1 MTKTKTSILAMI
13 IAVAV
18 IGLLTSTI
26 SFSNSADAQQ
36 ETIPEWIQN
45 VALFWGQG
53 EISESE
59 FVNALE
65 FLGDEGILKLPAAKS
80 AEAQEISASIGEL
93 EQRLETLESTQI
105 KPLDEPT
112 SPGTITTTPM
122 PPVEPDDTSYP
133 YTFSICP
140 SDKVRHFDKVL
151 YKFTPTSEVFL
162 NNVRLACSNGDWVY
176 EDELGVMILEEK
188 HNEINQQI
196 NIKNRLVDQLEAND
210 CVMDE
215 EGDAYISGSH
225 PLPWDI
231 EFIDV
236 DYAVVCA
243 NKPGVSSSGDSLGY
257 K

>member
-13 IAVAV
+13 IAIAT

-26 SFSNSADAQQ
+26 SFSNSADAQK

-53 EISESE
+53 DISESE

-65 FLGDEGILKLPAAKS
+65 FLGDEGILKLPTAES

-93 EQRLETLESTQI
+93 EQRLEQIEATQI
-105 KPLDEPT
+105 TPTEPT
-112 SPGTITTTPM
+112 SIAPTPEIEPEDTRYPTT
-122 PPVEPDDTSYP
+122 
-133 YTFSICP
+133 FAICP

-151 YKFTPTSEVFL
+151 YRFQPHFDYYENWAVLECDS
-162 NNVRLACSNGDWVY
+162 GDSIR
-176 EDELGVMILEEK
+176 DIDIGVMILEEK

-196 NIKNRLVDQLEAND
+196 NIKERLMTQLKADNCAVHEFGDVKDQLTLR
-210 CVMDE
+210 E
-215 EGDAYISGSH
+215 E
-225 PLPWDI
+225 DI
-231 EFIDV
+231 QITSV
-236 DYAVVCA
+236 DYAVICA
-243 NKPGVSSSGDSLGY
+243 NQPGTSETSVPTTF